1 MKLIKKVYELILREL
16 RMFASNSVMLAIF
29 LGAPIFF
36 GFLLG
41 FVYQDAQPDNLPI
54 IVVDYDDSPLSNQMI
69 DALDDNQYLQVSNV
83 LYDNGPVR
91 KLMRSNAENAV
102 VNIPAGFEGDIQQ
115 KRYPEVEVELN
126 AANILTANYAA
137 RGIQHVLGT
146 LNAGIEIEGLNKQ
159 GIPVAIARERFEP
172 FKVNITRFFN
182 PGANYLEFLW
192 PGILAAVLQQV
203 FLLVMALSFSRE
215 FEKNTFHEL
224 IGTTSNSFLIIL
236 IKSLPYWLMGMAL
249 WGLILKFMFPFFRL
263 PIDVDLSALFALSAL
278 FVLAATF
285 IGILVSLLIPSQ
297 LKSTEI
303 LMIVASPGFI
313 LSGFTW
319 PLSEMPV
326 WIQAFAKTIPLTP
339 FLSGF
344 RKVFMLEGNLQA
356 VIPELNNLMIL
367 IVGFAL
373 ISWGVLKIKI
383 SRSRKKIGAE
393 VHR

>member
-1 MKLIKKVYELILREL
+1 MKLIQKFYQLTIREL

-29 LGAPIFF
+29 LGAPVFF
-36 GFLLG
+36 GLLLG

-54 IVVDYDDSPLSNQMI
+54 LVVDYDDSPLSNQLI
-69 DALDDNQYLQVSNV
+69 DALDDNQYLQVSHV

-91 KLMRSNAENAV
+91 DIMRKNVENAV

-115 KRYPEVEVELN
+115 KRYPEIEVELN

-137 RGIQHVLGT
+137 RGIQHVLAT

-159 GIPVAIARERFEP
+159 GIPVAIASQRFEP

-215 FEKNTFHEL
+215 FEKNTFNDL
-224 IGTTSNSFLIIL
+224 INTTSNSFLIML
-236 IKSLPYWLMGMAL
+236 VKSLPYWLIGMAL
-249 WGLILKFMFPFFRL
+249 WGLILEFMFPFFKIPL
-263 PIDVDLSALFALSAL
+263 DVNFTALFTLSALFI
-278 FVLAATF
+278 LAATF
-285 IGILVSLLIPSQ
+285 IGILVSLAIPSQ

-326 WIQAFAKTIPLTP
+326 WIQAFAKSIPLTP

-344 RKVFMLEGNLQA
+344 RKIFMLEGNLQA
-356 VIPELNNLMIL
+356 IQPEVNNLLML
-367 IVGFAL
+367 VVVFAL
-373 ISWGVLKIKI
+373 LSWIVLKIKI
-383 SRSRKKIGAE
+383 RKQVHALNIE
-393 VHR
+393 V